1 MKTAEELI
9 KKMGK
14 KEFTKFVANSQ
25 KNGKTGYEKD
35 RGIKGRIK
43 HRRCQHGVWI
53 IDNYEPK
60 PCNECMDLPKDT
72 KIREFKP
79 TFNIGLGCYVESRSE
94 EKRIAKS
101 MGLEEAG

>member
-9 KKMGK
+9 SRMGK
-14 KEFTKFVANSQ
+14 KGFVDFVAKNQ
-25 KNGKTGYEKD
+25 KNGKTGAQKD
-35 RGIKGRIK
+35 RGIKGRVR

-53 IDNYEPK
+53 IEDYEPK
-60 PCNECMDLPKDT
+60 DCVACLGMPKET
-72 KIREFKP
+72 KVKDFRP
-79 TFNIGLGCYVESRSE
+79 SFNIGLGCYVESRSE